1 MGRGSTLISDYITIV
16 SILTF
21 NKFNS
26 NNVTIEKFTGFAGI
40 KLLTFDNPSYDFK
53 FHRKENFLHKI
64 TIENVVMTVTSPYPI
79 TPPQTSVFQKFYGNI
94 TSLQKSN
101 KLHQGELN
109 LTIKWNRKMISKC
122 HPFSNVILKH
132 FQEHNFEALFVIG

>member
-1 MGRGSTLISDYITIV
+1 MISNYITIV

-40 KLLTFDNPSYDFK
+40 KLLTFVK
-53 FHRKENFLHKI
+53 FHRKENFLDKI
-64 TIENVVMTVTSPYPI
+64 TNENVVMTVTSPYPI